1 MLHANCAQ
9 PFCPFV
15 FCLLLKPSCARKF
28 LSSLILPSFVSGVY
42 VSVLCLPFFSR
53 SITMWPS
60 MALRFLGLCLRY
72 SSASSSFASIISL
85 SFPDITL
92 TAVGWF
98 SFTLYFLRFAWLQCR
113 FFNPLRLSIEVPS
126 DVPGSFTCNCI
137 SRVLLCLT
145 SLLKAR
151 EKYLSGTYPV
161 HILSLGTLPVY
172 KFIYS
177 SLFAHPRHTFELPK
191 PSTAPS
197 AAQKDIMRRLV
208 LAQRWWDIDTLFLHP
223 QQHKSFSM
231 LLLVGLLSK
240 PRSSSFGSGWG

>member
-1 MLHANCAQ
+1 
-9 PFCPFV
+9 
-15 FCLLLKPSCARKF
+15 
-28 LSSLILPSFVSGVY
+28 
-42 VSVLCLPFFSR
+42 
-53 SITMWPS
+53 

-98 SFTLYFLRFAWLQCR
+98 SLTLYFLRFAWLQCR

-208 LAQRWWDIDTLFLHP
+208 LAQRWWDIDTFVLHP
-223 QQHKSFSM
+223 QQHKSSSM

-240 PRSSSFGSGWG
+240 PRSSSFGSGWGYGLQCRLQQPSHITHTCLCRLCLSASWFLVPGSSFLVPYWTTMQTTGL